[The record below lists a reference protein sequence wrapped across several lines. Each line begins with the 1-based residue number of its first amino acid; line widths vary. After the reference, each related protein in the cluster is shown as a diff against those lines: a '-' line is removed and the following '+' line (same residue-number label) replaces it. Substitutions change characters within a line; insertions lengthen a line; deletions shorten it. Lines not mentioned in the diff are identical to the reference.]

1 MQKEKK
7 NNYFKQIIIGA
18 IIVIIVF
25 VVVYGVILKK
35 NTPKDGDTASVDY
48 TLYVGGKVF
57 DTSVEKDAVD
67 AGIFNEKREYKPL
80 EVVLGQGQVI
90 KGFEDAIR
98 TMVKGQ
104 TKEVEINPEDGYG
117 LKDEKRIFKGL
128 NKILTINKTDSIN
141 LTDFVSIFNREPKLG
156 EILKD
161 VGAPWDLKVLSI
173 KGDIVQIEN
182 VLADGQTIN
191 IPGASWESK
200 VDSIEGNT
208 VKIKQYIS
216 EGDNVVVPTPGGAV
230 RGVAINAGDETYDID
245 LNSPLA
251 GKTLKFKIT
260 LVDVKSSE

>member
-156 EILKD
+156 E
-161 VGAPWDLKVLSI
+161 
-173 KGDIVQIEN
+173 
-182 VLADGQTIN
+182 
-191 IPGASWESK
+191 
-200 VDSIEGNT
+200 
-208 VKIKQYIS
+208 
-216 EGDNVVVPTPGGAV
+216 
-230 RGVAINAGDETYDID
+230 
-245 LNSPLA
+245 
-251 GKTLKFKIT
+251 F
-260 LVDVKSSE
+260 